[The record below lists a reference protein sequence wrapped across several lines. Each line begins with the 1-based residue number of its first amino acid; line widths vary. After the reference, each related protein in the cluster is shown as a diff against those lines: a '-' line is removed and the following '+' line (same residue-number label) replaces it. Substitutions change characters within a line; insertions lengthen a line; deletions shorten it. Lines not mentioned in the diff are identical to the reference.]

1 MLLCKKDFPQ
11 YYRILPLPRY
21 ISSGAYP
28 STTLTAAV
36 FYRIEKELYEIPRY
50 FAELTRF
57 E

>member
-1 MLLCKKDFPQ
+1 MLLCKKDFTQ
-11 YYRILPLPRY
+11 YYRILPLPLY

-28 STTLTAAV
+28 STTLIAAV